1 MGRIESTY
9 KARDVEEVVD
19 IYLYR
24 PWGYA
29 LAVLAHRLKMTPNQ
43 VTVIGMVVGSLAG
56 PFFFF
61 DDLGLNLIGIGLW
74 MFGQALDGADGQLAR
89 MADMRSRLGRMLDG
103 IADNAKFTSLYIA
116 LGLRL
121 VTEMG
126 TGWAFLIAV
135 VAGVTHSYQSA
146 LADFYR
152 NAYLFFV
159 VNPQKAEQDSSKP
172 LWKEYAALRW
182 HRNPIQ
188 KLLMRAYITYTTR
201 QERWCGGSLAL
212 QRRARRQMGGD
223 FPEELRETY
232 RRLNRPLLKYYNAL
246 TTNTRMIVLYA
257 SLLLGNLYV
266 FFSFEV
272 FVLNTIMILLLYRW
286 QKRADAAFAEALDT
300 VPTPVQADAV

>member
-29 LAVLAHRLKMTPNQ
+29 LAVLAHRLGMTPNQ
-43 VTVIGMVVGSLAG
+43 VTVIGMVIGSLAG
-56 PFFFF
+56 PLFFV
-61 DDLGLNLIGIGLW
+61 DDLRYNLLGIFLW
-74 MFGQALDGADGQLAR
+74 MCGQAFDGADGQLAR

-103 IADNAKFTSLYIA
+103 IADNVKFTSLYVA

-121 VTEMG
+121 VYEMG

-159 VNPQKAEQDSSKP
+159 VNPNKAEQDNAEP
-172 LWKEYAALRW
+172 LREEYRALRW
-182 HRNPIQ
+182 LEHPLE
-188 KLLMRAYITYTTR
+188 KLLMRGYITYTTR
-201 QERWCGGSLAL
+201 QERWCGASLAL
-212 QRRARRQMGGD
+212 QRRARTLLGTA
-223 FPEELRETY
+223 FPDALREAY

-257 SLLLGNLYV
+257 SVFTGNLYL
-266 FFSFEV
+266 FFGFEI
-272 FVLNTIMILLLYRW
+272 FVLNTIMLLLLFRW
-286 QKRADAAFAEALDT
+286 QPRADAAFEAALDAT
-300 VPTPVQADAV
+300 PAPVPAEVA